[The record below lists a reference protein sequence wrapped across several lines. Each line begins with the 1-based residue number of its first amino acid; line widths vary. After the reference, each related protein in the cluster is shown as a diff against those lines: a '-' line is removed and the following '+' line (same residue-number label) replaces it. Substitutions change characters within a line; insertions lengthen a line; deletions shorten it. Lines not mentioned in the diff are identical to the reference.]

1 MTEAMFI
8 LIGLLFGAVIGWLF
22 ARMRLTKQM
31 IEIQGKAQAAES
43 TIFELRQQ
51 IEKKDSELARSYS
64 ELETERT
71 ARVTAETRLEEA
83 KKGLDEQKKLLNE
96 ATQRLKDTFNALSA
110 DALKSNNQ
118 LFLELAR
125 KTLENLLI
133 EAKGDLG
140 KRQEAIDGMIKPLKE
155 ALEQFQIRIRDIESA
170 REQAY
175 GGLRRHLEDLTR
187 THERLQ
193 KETTNLVTALKAPQ
207 VRGRWGEIT
216 LRRVV
221 EVAGMSRYCDFEEQ
235 PSVGTEEGRRRPD
248 LIVKLPGDRTVV
260 VDAKVPLK
268 AYMDATESQD
278 ENNRQKALLRH
289 AHAVK
294 SHMQLLGSKA
304 YWNQFSPSP
313 DFVVL
318 FLPGE
323 SFFSAALEQDRSL
336 IEDGISRRVILAT
349 PTTLIALLR
358 TVAYSWQ
365 QQQVAE
371 NARRIWE
378 AGTELFDRVYKFSE
392 HLSKMRD
399 GLNKATESY
408 NAAIGSWAS
417 RVVPSAR
424 KLKELGAT
432 SQEKEIVEIEPIET
446 PLRRIIG

>member
-1 MTEAMFI
+1 MDEFIFI
-8 LIGLLFGAVIGWLF
+8 LIGLLLGATVGWLF
-22 ARMRLTKQM
+22 SRMRLTKQIM
-31 IEIQGKAQAAES
+31 GMQGKIQAAES
-43 TIFELRQQ
+43 IIFELRQQ
-51 IEKKDSELARSYS
+51 IEKRDSELARFSS
-64 ELETERT
+64 ELETERK
-71 ARVTAETRLEEA
+71 ARAIAETRLEEA
-83 KKGLDEQKKLLNE
+83 KKGLDEQKRLLDG

-125 KTLENLLI
+125 KTLENLLT
-133 EAKGDLG
+133 EARGDLG

-155 ALEQFQIRIRDIESA
+155 ALEQFQLRIREIESA

-235 PSVGTEEGRRRPD
+235 PSVETEEGRKRPD

-278 ENNRQKALLRH
+278 ENSRQKALLRH
-289 AHAVK
+289 AQAVK
-294 SHMQLLGSKA
+294 NHMQLLGSKA

-323 SFFSAALEQDRSL
+323 SFFSAALEQDRNL
-336 IEDGISRRVILAT
+336 IEDGISKRVILAT

-371 NARRIWE
+371 NARRIWQ
-378 AGTELFDRVYKFSE
+378 AGTELFDRVYKFSD
-392 HLSKMRD
+392 HLSKVRD

-408 NAAIGSWAS
+408 NAAIGSWTS

-424 KLKELGAT
+424 RLKELGAAP
-432 SQEKEIVEIEPIET
+432 QEKEIVEIEPIET
-446 PLRRIIG
+446 PLRRVLG

>member
-8 LIGLLFGAVIGWLF
+8 LIGLIFGAVIGWLF

-31 IEIQGKAQAAES
+31 MEIQGKAQAAES

-51 IEKKDSELARSYS
+51 IEKKDSELAKSHS

-71 ARVTAETRLEEA
+71 AKVTAETRLEEA
-83 KKGLDEQKKLLNE
+83 KKGLDEQKKLLDE

-125 KTLENLLI
+125 KTLENLLT
-133 EAKGDLG
+133 EARGDLG

-155 ALEQFQIRIRDIESA
+155 ALEQFQMRIRDIENA

-278 ENNRQKALLRH
+278 ENNRQQALLRH

-323 SFFSAALEQDRSL
+323 SFFSAALEQDRDL

-371 NARRIWE
+371 NAKRIWE

-424 KLKELGAT
+424 KLKELGAA
-432 SQEKEIVEIEPIET
+432 SQEKELESIEPIET
-446 PLRRIIG
+446 PLRRIMG

>member
-8 LIGLLFGAVIGWLF
+8 LIGLIFGAVVGWLLSS
-22 ARMRLTKQM
+22 MRLTKQM
-31 IEIQGKAQAAES
+31 MEIQGKVQAGES

-51 IEKKDSELARSYS
+51 IEKKDSELAKSCS

-83 KKGLDEQKKLLNE
+83 KKGLDEQKKLLDE

-125 KTLENLLI
+125 KTLENLLT
-133 EAKGDLG
+133 EARGDLG

-155 ALEQFQIRIRDIESA
+155 ALEQFQIRIRDIENA

-278 ENNRQKALLRH
+278 ENNRQQALLRH

-323 SFFSAALEQDRSL
+323 SFFSAALEQDRGL

-371 NARRIWE
+371 NAKRIWE

-424 KLKELGAT
+424 KLKELGAA
-432 SQEKEIVEIEPIET
+432 SQEKELESIEPIET
-446 PLRRIIG
+446 PLRRI

>member
-1 MTEAMFI
+1 MTEAIFI
-8 LIGLLFGAVIGWLF
+8 LIGLIFGAVIGWLF

-31 IEIQGKAQAAES
+31 MEIQGKVQAAES

-51 IEKKDSELARSYS
+51 IEKKDSELAKSYS

-83 KKGLDEQKKLLNE
+83 KKSLDEQKKLLDE

-125 KTLENLLI
+125 KTLENLLT

-155 ALEQFQIRIRDIESA
+155 ALEQFQIRIRDIENA

-248 LIVKLPGDRTVV
+248 LIVKLPGGRTVV

-278 ENNRQKALLRH
+278 ENNRQQSLLRH

-323 SFFSAALEQDRSL
+323 SFFSAALEQNRGL

-371 NARRIWE
+371 NAKRIWE

-424 KLKELGAT
+424 KLKELGAA
-432 SQEKEIVEIEPIET
+432 SQEKELESIEPIET
-446 PLRRIIG
+446 VLRRLPG

>member
-8 LIGLLFGAVIGWLF
+8 LIGLIFGAVIGWLF

-31 IEIQGKAQAAES
+31 MEIQGKAQAAES

-51 IEKKDSELARSYS
+51 IEKKNSELAKSHS

-71 ARVTAETRLEEA
+71 AKVTAETRLEEA
-83 KKGLDEQKKLLNE
+83 KKGLDEQKKLLDE

-125 KTLENLLI
+125 KTLENLLT
-133 EAKGDLG
+133 EARGDLG

-155 ALEQFQIRIRDIESA
+155 ALEQFQMRIRDIENA

-278 ENNRQKALLRH
+278 ENNRQQALLRH

-323 SFFSAALEQDRSL
+323 SFFSAALEQDRDL

-371 NARRIWE
+371 NAKRIWE

-424 KLKELGAT
+424 KLKELGAA
-432 SQEKEIVEIEPIET
+432 SQEKELESIEPIET
-446 PLRRIIG
+446 VLRRLPG

>member
-1 MTEAMFI
+1 MTEFI
-8 LIGLLFGAVIGWLF
+8 FLLIGLLFGAVTGWLF
-22 ARMRLTKQM
+22 ARMKATRQIM
-31 IEIQGKAQAAES
+31 EIQGRTQAAES
-43 TIFELRQQ
+43 TNFELRQQ
-51 IEKKDSELARSYS
+51 IEKKDSELTKFSS

-83 KKGLDEQKKLLNE
+83 KKSINEQKKILDE

-125 KTLENLLI
+125 KTLENLLT

-140 KRQEAIDGMIKPLKE
+140 KRQEAINGTIKPLKE
-155 ALEQFQIRIRDIESA
+155 ALGQFQTRIRDIENA

-187 THERLQ
+187 THEHLQ
-193 KETTNLVTALKAPQ
+193 KETANLVTALKAPQ

-221 EVAGMSRYCDFEEQ
+221 EVAGMSKYCDFEEQ
-235 PSVGTEEGRRRPD
+235 PSVETEEGRRRPD
-248 LIVKLPGDRTVV
+248 LIVKLPGSRTVV

-278 ENNRQKALLRH
+278 ENNKQQALLRH
-289 AHAVK
+289 AQAVK
-294 SHMQLLGSKA
+294 THMQLLGSKA

-323 SFFSAALEQDRSL
+323 SFFSAALEQDRGL

-371 NARRIWE
+371 NAQRIWQ

-392 HLSKMRD
+392 HLSKVRD

-408 NAAIGSWAS
+408 NAAIGSWIS

-424 KLKELGAT
+424 KLKELEAAP
-432 SQEKEIVEIEPIET
+432 QEKEIVEIGPIET
-446 PLRRIIG
+446 PLRRIVG